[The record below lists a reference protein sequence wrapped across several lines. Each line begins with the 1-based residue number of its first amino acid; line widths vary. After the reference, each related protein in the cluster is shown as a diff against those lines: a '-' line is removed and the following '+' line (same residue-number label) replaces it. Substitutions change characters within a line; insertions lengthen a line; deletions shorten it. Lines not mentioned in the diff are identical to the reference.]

1 MPEMKQ
7 RGKPKQLNFA
17 HKNNDN
23 MKVVFLEK
31 EDGGVEWA
39 FTSKFALNLMT
50 NIQLTDIQS
59 RGKVHKNRKNRI
71 IAPTIHFL

>member
-1 MPEMKQ
+1 
-7 RGKPKQLNFA
+7 
-17 HKNNDN
+17 

-50 NIQLTDIQS
+50 NI
-59 RGKVHKNRKNRI
+59 
-71 IAPTIHFL
+71 